1 MMSTINTAN
10 AQKVSK
16 AYTRYFD
23 EIRRYFLK
31 YTHDV
36 MKAEDMAQD
45 LFIKLISY
53 DEMIVDETSR
63 SFVFTIARRMVIDDA
78 RHQQFVRQAQQ
89 GYAELQRSRF
99 WQDSETLECK
109 QIEELERAKLLSMPR
124 RMAEV
129 YSLSRFGGKTAQELA
144 DELHIS
150 KRTVEYHLLVAR
162 KEMRRALRP
171 VIGL

>member
-1 MMSTINTAN
+1 MSTMSNAN
-10 AQKVSK
+10 VMKVSEV
-16 AYTRYFD
+16 YSRYFD
-23 EIRRYFLK
+23 EALHYFLK
-31 YTHDV
+31 YTHDM
-36 MKAEDMAQD
+36 MKAEDMVQD

-53 DEMIVDETSR
+53 DDMIIGETSR

-89 GYAELQRSRF
+89 GYAELQSRRF

-109 QIEELERAKLLSMPR
+109 QIEELERAKLLTMPK

-129 YSLSRFGGKTAQELA
+129 YSMTRYDEKSAQELA

-162 KEMRRALRP
+162 KEMRNALRP